1 MIFKH
6 LQLILDK
13 ALFSSKDQIHSH
25 EFPVRFQL
33 DRYSLSKRQQ
43 QKNLLNICMPLN
55 QEKQKSQGYDQQ
67 ALSGSY
73 NIMSTIFKCLN
84 NSLTF

>member
-1 MIFKH
+1 
-6 LQLILDK
+6 
-13 ALFSSKDQIHSH
+13 
-25 EFPVRFQL
+25 
-33 DRYSLSKRQQ
+33 
-43 QKNLLNICMPLN
+43 MPLN

-73 NIMSTIFKCLN
+73 NIMNTIFKCLN